1 MRTSREIQRS
11 RKAFVT
17 VYMVFTLLI
26 LIPIVGLAID
36 FSVLYN
42 VKARIQQ
49 ACDAG
54 AIGAGSMVQRSTD
67 VTDPV
72 QNALL
77 QDAVTRFFN
86 ANLKPVPWNAVQTAY
101 DRTITQ
107 DTTTKVRTIYVR
119 ATYQVPMLF
128 MRVLGISTSTVAAQA
143 YAKIRFVNL
152 MIVVDRSGSV
162 QRTGGAKPNQQII
175 KEQLTQFVATA
186 GSSIFVDGRDV
197 VGLLSFG
204 GTYKLDFAP
213 GSDFQTRAPN
223 IGAAIGTFNP
233 VTLAS
238 TGLFFDTNSSTNTGE
253 GLYQAWYQLAQLNQT
268 GSLNVILLITDGRP
282 SAFTGSFT
290 PASSSRCTDK
300 VGPISGIVTSS
311 VGIPFPPPTNRG
323 TSGVFLVTP
332 SCSTAGC
339 EPNQFV
345 TTHAAGCQ
353 YYVDEVAAGTDSN
366 LKAQAASRFSA
377 DLPVIPTNV
386 GPLDHITGPNLP
398 FIRTFPSTTGYP
410 HPPSTGGGT
419 ATNDP
424 QDLRYTAINYAD
436 NVATAIRTDPTYK
449 PVIYAIGL
457 NFDTAAYPTEEPLD
471 ADWLAR
477 VANDQN
483 YRSALK
489 PAGVFQVN
497 QTAGK
502 FYLVTY
508 LGLGAALRDITSQIL
523 RLSQN

>member
-1 MRTSREIQRS
+1 
-11 RKAFVT
+11 
-17 VYMVFTLLI
+17 MVFTLLM

-42 VKARIQQ
+42 VKARVQQ

-67 VTDPV
+67 VTNPA
-72 QNALL
+72 QNLLL

-86 ANLKPVPWNAVQTAY
+86 ANMTPVPWSAVQTAY

-107 DTTTKVRTIYVR
+107 DTTTKVRTIYVT
-119 ATYQVPMLF
+119 ATYKVPMLF
-128 MRVLGISTSTVAAQA
+128 MRVVGISTSTVAAQA
-143 YAKIRFVNL
+143 YAKIRFVNM

-175 KEQLTQFVATA
+175 KEQLTQFVATP

-204 GTYKLDFAP
+204 GNYKLDFSP
-213 GSDFQTRAPN
+213 GSDFQTRSPN
-223 IGAAIGTFNP
+223 IGAAIGTYSP
-233 VTLAS
+233 S
-238 TGLFFDTNSSTNTGE
+238 TGLYFDSANSTNTGE

-282 SAFTGSFT
+282 SAFTASFIPSSGS
-290 PASSSRCTDK
+290 SCTNK
-300 VGPISGIVTSS
+300 AGPISGFVTSP
-311 VGIPFPPPTNRG
+311 VGLPFPPPTNRG
-323 TSGVFLVTP
+323 TSGVLNVNTP
-332 SCSTAGC
+332 CTGAAC
-339 EPNQFV
+339 EPDQRV
-345 TTHAAGCQ
+345 TTNAAGCQ
-353 YYVDEVAAGTDSN
+353 FLVKLDDSKFSTDIS
-366 LKAQAASRFSA
+366 
-377 DLPVIPTNV
+377 VIPTNI
-386 GPLDHITGPNLP
+386 GPVDHITGPNLP

-436 NVATAIRTDPTYK
+436 NVATAIRTDATYK

-457 NFDTAAYPTEEPLD
+457 DFDTAAWPSEEPLD

-483 YRSALK
+483 YKSAAK